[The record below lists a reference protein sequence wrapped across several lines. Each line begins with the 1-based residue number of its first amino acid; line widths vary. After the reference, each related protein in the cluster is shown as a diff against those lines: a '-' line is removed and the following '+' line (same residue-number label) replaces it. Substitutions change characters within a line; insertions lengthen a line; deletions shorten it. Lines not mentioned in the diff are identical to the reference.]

1 MTEKDLKKLS
11 RLELIDIIYELQK
24 RLIESEKES
33 AALKDRLKDR
43 ELRISSSGSIAE
55 AAIKLNGVFESA
67 QAAADQYLQSVY
79 MTNSDIKEKIDAA
92 EKYKT
97 DLIEAAKNKAIEL
110 LTAAEKKSQ
119 EIIRE
124 AEITATEKL
133 KDFEKKATE
142 FINLHDELKTL
153 LKGIDS

>member
-1 MTEKDLKKLS
+1 MNEKDLKKLS

-24 RLIESEKES
+24 RLIESEKEA

-67 QAAADQYLQSVY
+67 QAAADQYLQSVC
-79 MTNSDIKEKIDAA
+79 MTNSDIKEKIEAA
-92 EKYKT
+92 EKYKN

-110 LTAAEKKSQ
+110 LTAAEIKSQ
-119 EIIRE
+119 KIIND
-124 AEITATEKL
+124 AEKTAMKKY

-142 FINLHDELKTL
+142 FIGLHDELKTL